1 MAALISHG
9 SSQGTSVANSLGS
22 SLAVRATSTERDL
35 KWSGYGH
42 SIPFAS
48 STVMVDSE
56 PSVEGLSRA
65 LFELRHQGDP
75 RGMLLRDRNQRSPR
89 WGPDGAS
96 CVGASPITSAT
107 TSATS
112 PMRSF
117 SPTLRSVQMPTRA
130 VRSRQFRPKITRETS
145 PIAYRVAARGSLES
159 HVVTSTVPTS
169 PMRGAGPVL
178 PTYDEVDRGTENRSG
193 LLHRLVHDLE
203 AQIERAPGQRG
214 ETNEEGRDPQAKE
227 RQELCSRVLAIEREV
242 MSLKG
247 EQGVL
252 SQKTTEQDV
261 NMKTA
266 LNEVKE
272 KTDAALAGALGKL
285 ERESSDV
292 GTLLLESREWQRV
305 ERIELRS
312 TVQAVSELRD
322 SHEQLREE
330 CGTRDA
336 TEQLRESQAD
346 LGRAVSEL
354 RDALGDLSKAHGE
367 LKDSHG
373 GLSDSFGELQ
383 EWCRELRSSNGALR
397 DANGCVSSTLG
408 ELGLKLTDLQE
419 ELMLKMSD
427 LENLKR
433 TLDMTADSTTLL
445 ETAVANLQSARLD
458 DIVSLQ
464 RTASEHDFEMFK
476 ASINSGMNELHEAR
490 ETMRLETSELE
501 SHVVHVEDLFNVEL
515 AELNRRLAA
524 SLKLFEEKQEP
535 GPSIERALEELQSA
549 YHSDFDELSS
559 TLTDNLRADLQSAYH
574 HDFEALSSG
583 LAAELRAELQALR
596 AGIAE
601 EIRAGA
607 VDVPENFEGLCQ
619 TVRDIADIVQIQ
631 GEDIDRLKHV
641 PVDMSVSN
649 MIGMKS
655 SHDHAGVMREL
666 AALRFRCSETDSP
679 TPVMGCWTTSPT
691 EPLRNCR
698 SVGEVVVEEAAVLSP
713 SFTDMELP
721 ELPPTE
727 VDNSGP
733 LPPMN
738 SPLRFRSRLAQ
749 WELQQRS

>member
-9 SSQGTSVANSLGS
+9 SSQGTSVANSLGN

-35 KWSGYGH
+35 KWNGFGH

-75 RGMLLRDRNQRSPR
+75 RGLLLRDRNQRSPR

-145 PIAYRVAARGSLES
+145 PIAYRVATRGSLES
-159 HVVTSTVPTS
+159 HVTTTVPTS

-214 ETNEEGRDPQAKE
+214 ETIEEGRDLQAKE

-373 GLSDSFGELQ
+373 GLSNSFGELQ

-408 ELGLKLTDLQE
+408 DLGLKLTDLRE
-419 ELMLKMSD
+419 ELMFKMSD
-427 LENLKR
+427 LENIKS
-433 TLDMTADSTTLL
+433 TLDMTTDSTTLL

-458 DIVSLQ
+458 DIASLQ

-501 SHVVHVEDLFNVEL
+501 SHVVHLEDLFNIEL

-601 EIRAGA
+601 EIRAAGA

-641 PVDMSVSN
+641 PVDISVSN

-655 SHDHAGVMREL
+655 SHDHAG
-666 AALRFRCSETDSP
+666 
-679 TPVMGCWTTSPT
+679 
-691 EPLRNCR
+691 
-698 SVGEVVVEEAAVLSP
+698 EVVVEEAAVLAP

>member
-1 MAALISHG
+1 
-9 SSQGTSVANSLGS
+9 
-22 SLAVRATSTERDL
+22 
-35 KWSGYGH
+35 
-42 SIPFAS
+42 
-48 STVMVDSE
+48 
-56 PSVEGLSRA
+56 
-65 LFELRHQGDP
+65 
-75 RGMLLRDRNQRSPR
+75 
-89 WGPDGAS
+89 
-96 CVGASPITSAT
+96 
-107 TSATS
+107 
-112 PMRSF
+112 
-117 SPTLRSVQMPTRA
+117 
-130 VRSRQFRPKITRETS
+130 
-145 PIAYRVAARGSLES
+145 
-159 HVVTSTVPTS
+159 
-169 PMRGAGPVL
+169 
-178 PTYDEVDRGTENRSG
+178 
-193 LLHRLVHDLE
+193 
-203 AQIERAPGQRG
+203 
-214 ETNEEGRDPQAKE
+214 
-227 RQELCSRVLAIEREV
+227 
-242 MSLKG
+242 
-247 EQGVL
+247 
-252 SQKTTEQDV
+252 
-261 NMKTA
+261 
-266 LNEVKE
+266 
-272 KTDAALAGALGKL
+272 
-285 ERESSDV
+285 
-292 GTLLLESREWQRV
+292 
-305 ERIELRS
+305 
-312 TVQAVSELRD
+312 
-322 SHEQLREE
+322 
-330 CGTRDA
+330 
-336 TEQLRESQAD
+336 
-346 LGRAVSEL
+346 
-354 RDALGDLSKAHGE
+354 
-367 LKDSHG
+367 
-373 GLSDSFGELQ
+373 
-383 EWCRELRSSNGALR
+383 
-397 DANGCVSSTLG
+397 
-408 ELGLKLTDLQE
+408 
-419 ELMLKMSD
+419 
-427 LENLKR
+427 
-433 TLDMTADSTTLL
+433 
-445 ETAVANLQSARLD
+445 
-458 DIVSLQ
+458 
-464 RTASEHDFEMFK
+464 
-476 ASINSGMNELHEAR
+476 MNELHEAR

-727 VDNSGP
+727 VDNSGS

-738 SPLRFRSRLAQ
+738 SPLRSRSRLAQ